1 MRLRAHPTA
10 VDTGVALVLGL
21 IATLSPLPDVAVAL
35 TGAGLTLP
43 LALRR
48 RAPLVTFAVVVAAGL
63 VLLFLPGRA
72 VPFGLVGVPVTV
84 HALAAYGPRWAGR
97 AGLAVGLVASVLGA
111 GRFTTIDGG
120 ALSPQA
126 VSFSAA
132 SIALLVLASWAL
144 GHLRRQRLLTEAR
157 LVERAQMLELERGQQ
172 AQLVAAAERARIA
185 RELHDVVAH
194 SLAVVVAQADG
205 GRYAART
212 DPAAATTAL
221 ETIGVTSRQALRDMR
236 GLLGVL
242 REGGP
247 DVAPQPGL
255 ADLPALLADVR
266 AGGLPVTLD
275 VDGSAAPMTPTA
287 ELAVYRVVQE
297 ALTNVLKHAG
307 PAASVC
313 VRMRWRGG
321 SLDLEVAD
329 DGRGAGAPAG
339 GAGHGLTGMRERVA
353 LVGGTVVAEPRATGG
368 FVVRARFPDRGLAPA

>member
-172 AQLVAAAERARIA
+172 AQA
-185 RELHDVVAH
+185 
-194 SLAVVVAQADG
+194 G
-205 GRYAART
+205 GRGRAGAHRPRACTTWSPTPSPWSSPRPTAVGTPPAPTRRPRPPRWRPSASPRGRRCATCGACSACCARAART
-212 DPAAATTAL
+212 SRRSRGSPTCRRCSP
-221 ETIGVTSRQALRDMR
+221 TS
-236 GLLGVL
+236 
-242 REGGP
+242 GP
-247 DVAPQPGL
+247 
-255 ADLPALLADVR
+255 
-266 AGGLPVTLD
+266 
-275 VDGSAAPMTPTA
+275 
-287 ELAVYRVVQE
+287 
-297 ALTNVLKHAG
+297 
-307 PAASVC
+307 
-313 VRMRWRGG
+313 
-321 SLDLEVAD
+321 
-329 DGRGAGAPAG
+329 
-339 GAGHGLTGMRERVA
+339 
-353 LVGGTVVAEPRATGG
+353 VGCR
-368 FVVRARFPDRGLAPA
+368 